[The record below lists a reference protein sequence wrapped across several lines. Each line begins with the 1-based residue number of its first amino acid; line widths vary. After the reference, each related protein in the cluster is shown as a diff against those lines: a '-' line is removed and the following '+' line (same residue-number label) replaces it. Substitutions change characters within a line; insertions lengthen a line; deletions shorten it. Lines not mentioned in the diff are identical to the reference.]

1 MAAAKFDPQTFF
13 QRADNIAL
21 HVPAAELFG
30 LLKRTFDLPAQ
41 WAALVTRTTGDH
53 VLVPASGKVD
63 GADAEDVLFARVSPL
78 NIVLEE
84 EGIATRDGYRCR
96 AEVRLRLRLT
106 AESTEL
112 RSFINAVLG
121 SHRVVQLAAIARY
134 LQPAIRVALARAAAE
149 NDAADL
155 IDAGSSESVA
165 AKLAEA
171 ADAPCFTAG
180 LMLDD
185 QPTVVFDSQT
195 VRQIRENE
203 QEALRRHAEHTAAR
217 QLQEARQQ
225 AQAQHLDHLASLL
238 GRLEEMAT
246 ASPDVELPDLIRS
259 FSERER
265 GEVYGALFA
274 TEPATSQTQWVAAAA
289 GDTLLF
295 FDPEHP
301 DVPDRKCRIAGDAG
315 SVRSIQALCDPAG
328 GIVLL
333 LGAAT
338 GIYRWPVGGT
348 EAESTLLVEGAP
360 EVRGGFN
367 AATLVGDR
375 VFGSHSEL
383 GLYEWHAGEPN
394 AARPIF
400 ESMTNDAKAIRGV
413 CFLDGALYCSIDDR
427 VIQWPADGTGDAPSN
442 IYTGSM
448 TTITALCPTS
458 QGLFAGNGDGDI
470 LHWPTGQD
478 SKPQRLHT
486 GLQRAAESVWALS
499 SHGVHRLVYADTSLQ
514 VHSRVLGDSYSCR
527 YEAGGQTLRRVEVA
541 LDLLVATNDLRDRL
555 IYWKPSQPQRPTS
568 IANVARLCGHSIQD
582 ACLVP
587 KA

>member
-1 MAAAKFDPQTFF
+1 MAASKFDPRTFF
-13 QRADNIAL
+13 QRVDNIAL
-21 HVPAAELFG
+21 HVSAAELFG
-30 LLKRTFDLPAQ
+30 LLTRTLDLPAQ

-63 GADAEDVLFARVSPL
+63 GANAEDVLFARVSPFD
-78 NIVLEE
+78 IVHEE
-84 EGIATRDGYRCR
+84 EGITTRDGYRCR

-112 RSFINAVLG
+112 RSFTNAVIG
-121 SHRVVQLAAIARY
+121 SHRVVQIAGIARY
-134 LQPAIRVALARAAAE
+134 LEPAIRVALARAAADK
-149 NDAADL
+149 DAADL
-155 IDAGSSESVA
+155 MDARSSESVA
-165 AKLAEA
+165 TVLADAVE
-171 ADAPCFTAG
+171 APCFSAG
-180 LMLDD
+180 LTLDD
-185 QPTVVFDSQT
+185 QPTVAFDSQT
-195 VRQIRENE
+195 LRQIRENE
-203 QEALRRHAEHTAAR
+203 QEALRKHAEHAAAR
-217 QLQEARQQ
+217 QLQEAREQ

-238 GRLEEMAT
+238 SRLEEMAA
-246 ASPDVELPDLIRS
+246 ASPDVELPELIRS

-274 TEPATSQTQWVAAAA
+274 AEPATRQTEWVVIAA

-301 DVPDRKCRIAGDAG
+301 DVPDRRCRIAGDAG
-315 SVRSIQALCDPAG
+315 PVRSIHAVCDPSG
-328 GIVLL
+328 GMVLL

-338 GIYRWPVGGT
+338 GVYRWPVAGT
-348 EAESTLLVEGAP
+348 ETESTLLVAGAP

-383 GLYEWHAGEPN
+383 GLYEWHTGKPN

-400 ESMTNDAKAIRGV
+400 ESMTKGAEAVRGV
-413 CFLDGALYCSIDDR
+413 CFLDGTLYCSIDDR
-427 VIQWPADGTGDAPSN
+427 VIQWPADGTGDAPSH

-448 TTITALCPTS
+448 TTITALCPTPL
-458 QGLFAGNGDGDI
+458 GLFAGNGDGDI
-470 LHWPTGQD
+470 LHWPTGKD

-499 SHGVHRLVYADTSLQ
+499 SHGVHRLVYADTSLHI
-514 VHSRVLGDSYSCR
+514 HSRVLSDSYSCR

-541 LDLLVATNDLRDRL
+541 PDLLVATNDLRDRL
-555 IYWKPSQPQRPTS
+555 IYWNPSQPRQTTS

-582 ACLVP
+582 VCLVP
-587 KA
+587 KT